1 MDYLQTLCFAR
12 VNSKNERFPVRNKR
26 KTAIAVVF
34 VAIEFAG
41 SRQTSKQM
49 ARKLCHNNI
58 FYVATQD
65 LKIGR

>member
-1 MDYLQTLCFAR
+1 MEYLQTFCF
-12 VNSKNERFPVRNKR
+12 VGNNSKRRDFQQERREKI
-26 KTAIAVVF
+26 AIAEVSVVTKF
-34 VAIEFAG
+34 GV

-49 ARKLCHNNI
+49 TRELCRKNI